1 MEQYRNDGALLE
13 TESYLEKMQ
22 KIFQER
28 EATYQK
34 RKAEYD
40 ERNQELEQ
48 IRKEL
53 WERSQTLERKE
64 EQWKLKEE
72 KLTAREAALAEKEA
86 VLERRET
93 DFAEEK
99 TKYEAQLQKQILEH
113 QLELEALRNEKMLAE
128 DARRAYEYQTG
139 QIECGFG
146 KDTVEKWEAEN
157 RSLKEERVQLQDTI
171 CQLQT
176 DIREV
181 KKEKAETEKTCG
193 QLQKERLQ
201 LLEKLMGVAGYDP
214 AFANASVP
222 EETEGK
228 DLKKNEETFSASS
241 WEQTESRTVPDM
253 EYRTASGEGET
264 ERITRLGKEERKP
277 EIQDPEPERLQM
289 EVPAAEISREELTA
303 NVLKNYLEKHDPAV
317 QPEIRHSEQGEQL
330 HMEAKNLTYVFL
342 FQDGIIQFEVSAKRK
357 ESRALKEKLERM
369 NREVPGIQFQYDK
382 EEGCVFAGGYLTA
395 DMTPG
400 QAMERV
406 GEVAG
411 RFAS

>member
-128 DARRAYEYQTG
+128 DARRAYEYQTA
-139 QIECGFG
+139 QMECGFG
-146 KDTVEKWEAEN
+146 KDTAEKWEAEN
-157 RSLKEERVQLQDTI
+157 QSLKEERAQLQDTV

-176 DIREV
+176 DIQKV
-181 KKEKAETEKTCG
+181 KKEKEETEKMCG

-201 LLEKLMGVAGYDP
+201 LLEKLMGAAGYDP
-214 AFANASVP
+214 ALVNISVP
-222 EETEGK
+222 EEQERK
-228 DLKKNEETFSASS
+228 DPEKNGESLSASS
-241 WEQTESRTVPDM
+241 REQEESRTVPDM
-253 EYRTASGEGET
+253 EYRAVSGEGET
-264 ERITRLGKEERKP
+264 ERIPDWERKRG
-277 EIQDPEPERLQM
+277 D
-289 EVPAAEISREELTA
+289 
-303 NVLKNYLEKHDPAV
+303 
-317 QPEIRHSEQGEQL
+317 
-330 HMEAKNLTYVFL
+330 
-342 FQDGIIQFEVSAKRK
+342 
-357 ESRALKEKLERM
+357 
-369 NREVPGIQFQYDK
+369 
-382 EEGCVFAGGYLTA
+382 
-395 DMTPG
+395 
-400 QAMERV
+400 
-406 GEVAG
+406 
-411 RFAS
+411 

>member
-1 MEQYRNDGALLE
+1 MEQYRNDEALLE

-22 KIFQER
+22 KIFADR

-53 WERSQTLERKE
+53 WQRSQTLEQKE
-64 EQWKLKEE
+64 EQWKQKEE
-72 KLTAREAALAEKEA
+72 KLTVREAALAEKEA

-99 TKYEAQLQKQILEH
+99 TKYEAQLQKQILQH

-128 DARRAYEYQTG
+128 DARKAYEYQTG
-139 QIECGFG
+139 QMECGFG

-157 RSLKEERVQLQDTI
+157 RLLKEERAQLQDTI
-171 CQLQT
+171 CQLQM
-176 DIREV
+176 DIRKV
-181 KKEKAETEKTCG
+181 KKEKEESEKICG

-201 LLEKLMGVAGYDP
+201 LLEKLMGTAGYNP

-222 EETEGK
+222 EESKGK
-228 DLKKNEETFSASS
+228 DLEKDGESFSASS
-241 WEQTESRTVPDM
+241 REQEESRTIPGM
-253 EYRTASGEGET
+253 EYWTVSGEGET

-277 EIQDPEPERLQM
+277 ETPALERLQT
-289 EVPAAEISREELTA
+289 EEPAEEISREELTA
-303 NVLKNYLEKHDPAV
+303 NVLKGYLEKHDPAV
-317 QPEIRHSEQGEQL
+317 QPEIRHSERGEQL
-330 HMEAKNLTYVFL
+330 HMETKNLTYVFL

-369 NREVPGIQFQYDK
+369 NREIPGIQFQYDR